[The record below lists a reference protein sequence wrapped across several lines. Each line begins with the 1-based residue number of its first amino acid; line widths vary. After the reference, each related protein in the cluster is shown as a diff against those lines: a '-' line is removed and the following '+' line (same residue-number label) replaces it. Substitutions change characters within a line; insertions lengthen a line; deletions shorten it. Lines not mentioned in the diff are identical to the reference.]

1 MTKKLLFVT
10 TILLVLAIGAFAAD
24 VSGKWTYE
32 QPGRGGNPGRP
43 VTITLKQTG
52 NNITGQVPGMG
63 RGGDAPP
70 PPSEITNGKVDGD
83 NITFEVTREFNG
95 NKMTQKFE
103 GKVEGDQIKFKITR
117 EGQNGPQVNE
127 VVAKKTTT

>member
-52 NNITGQVPGMG
+52 NNITGQIPGMG
-63 RGGDAPP
+63 RGGDTPP
-70 PPSEITNGKVDGD
+70 PPTEITNGKIDGD
-83 NITFEVTREFNG
+83 KITFDVVREFNG

-103 GKVEGDQIKFKITR
+103 GTVKGDQINFKI
-117 EGQNGPQVNE
+117 
-127 VVAKKTTT
+127 